1 MLQDKQIAVLGAGRL
16 GEALIRGLLARD
28 AVSRARLRATVA
40 GAPRAEYLR
49 QRYSIDA
56 AAGSNAV
63 AASDADVVI
72 IAVKPG
78 KVASVLREI
87 RAVLRPAQVIVSLA
101 AAVRLRLMEAQLP
114 ASTPVVR
121 AMPNIAMALGQSA
134 TALCPS
140 AAVTD
145 EQRALVASVFRLVG
159 EVEFVE
165 EEALDGVTALAG
177 SGPAFIFYLL
187 EALAEG
193 GRRAGVPGDVSDRL
207 ARQTLLGAAR
217 LALET
222 ALTPGEWIE
231 QVKTPGGTTVAGLAV
246 LQREGV
252 REALIEAVEAAAR
265 RATEIADEFE
275 T

>member
-1 MLQDKQIAVLGAGRL
+1 
-16 GEALIRGLLARD
+16 
-28 AVSRARLRATVA
+28 
-40 GAPRAEYLR
+40 
-49 QRYSIDA
+49 
-56 AAGSNAV
+56 
-63 AASDADVVI
+63 
-72 IAVKPG
+72 
-78 KVASVLREI
+78 
-87 RAVLRPAQVIVSLA
+87 
-101 AAVRLRLMEAQLP
+101 
-114 ASTPVVR
+114 
-121 AMPNIAMALGQSA
+121 MALGLSA

-193 GRRAGVPGDVSDRL
+193 GRRAAVPGDVSDRL

>member
-1 MLQDKQIAVLGAGRL
+1 M
-16 GEALIRGLLARD
+16 
-28 AVSRARLRATVA
+28 
-40 GAPRAEYLR
+40 APRVLILG

-56 AAGSNAV
+56 AAGSNAA
-63 AASDADVVI
+63 AASGADIVI
-72 IAVKPG
+72 IAVKPT

-87 RAVLRPAQVIVSLA
+87 RTVLRPAQVIVSLA

-134 TALCPS
+134 TALCPN

-145 EQRALVASVFRLVG
+145 DQRALVATLFRLVG

-165 EEALDGVTALAG
+165 EEAIDGVTALAG

-193 GRRAGVPGDVSDRL
+193 GRRAGADGSRAGSQSRHCWARRGWRSKPRCPWASD
-207 ARQTLLGAAR
+207 Q
-217 LALET
+217 
-222 ALTPGEWIE
+222 
-231 QVKTPGGTTVAGLAV
+231 QVKTPGKLPSRAWLCFNVKACG
-246 LQREGV
+246 GV
-252 REALIEAVEAAAR
+252 DRGG
-265 RATEIADEFE
+265 
-275 T
+275 

>member
-40 GAPRAEYLR
+40 SAPRAEYLR

-63 AASDADVVI
+63 AASGADVVI

-193 GRRAGVPGDVSDRL
+193 GRRAAVPGDVSDRL

>member
-16 GEALIRGLLARD
+16 GEALIRGLLD
-28 AVSRARLRATVA
+28 KDVSRARLRATVA
-40 GAPRAEYLR
+40 GAKRAEYLR
-49 QRYSIDA
+49 QRYAIDV
-56 AAGSNAV
+56 AAGSNAD
-63 AASDADVVI
+63 AASGADIVI
-72 IAVKPG
+72 IAVKPA

-87 RAVLRPAQVIVSLA
+87 QTAPRPAQVIVSLA

-134 TALCPS
+134 TALCPN

-145 EQRALVASVFRLVG
+145 DQRALVASLFRLVG

-165 EEALDGVTALAG
+165 EEAIDGVTALAG

-193 GRRAGVPGDVSDRL
+193 GRRAGVPDEVAGRL

-222 ALTPGEWIE
+222 TLSPGEWIE

-265 RATEIADEFE
+265 RATEIGAEFE

>member
-40 GAPRAEYLR
+40 SAPRAEYLR

-63 AASDADVVI
+63 AASGADVVI

-134 TALCPS
+134 TALCPN

-193 GRRAGVPGDVSDRL
+193 GRRAAVPGDVSDRL

>member
-40 GAPRAEYLR
+40 GAPHAEYLR

-63 AASDADVVI
+63 AASGADVVI

-165 EEALDGVTALAG
+165 EEAIDGVTALAG

>member
-40 GAPRAEYLR
+40 SAPRAEYLR

-63 AASDADVVI
+63 AASGADVVI